1 MSAISDQ
8 LEAQVSRLAR
18 MSVNGRGD
26 PDLRYDREFSA
37 LFRMLHSRIG
47 YLIGQ
52 YGLSD
57 MRDDAEQV
65 CAIAIHRALESYDRR
80 KAQFTTHVTWMIRG
94 ELQSLRHRVRLDQ
107 RKSARTAGI
116 RTLSLEAMSLPDA
129 DGAQSTAAF
138 EIVDDQAEAAMQST
152 VANAMAR
159 RSLARL
165 MQQIGSPDL
174 EQEIVWEALREAPA
188 RRAKT
193 RPSGQALSAE
203 QRRQIVRRTYRNCAK
218 LVAA

>member
-1 MSAISDQ
+1 MSAISDR
-8 LEAQVSRLAR
+8 LEAQVVRLAR
-18 MSVNGRGD
+18 MQASQGGSSQ
-26 PDLRYDREFSA
+26 LRYDREFGA
-37 LFRMLHSRIG
+37 LFGLLHSRIG

-65 CAIAIHRALESYDRR
+65 CAIAIHRALASYDPR
-80 KAQFTTHVTWMIRG
+80 KAQFTTHVTWLIRG

-116 RTLSLEAMSLPDA
+116 RTLSLEALTMPDG
-129 DGAQSTAAF
+129 DGASPAAPF
-138 EIVDDQAEAAMQST
+138 EIVDERAEKVMQSSI
-152 VANAMAR
+152 ANVMAR

-165 MQQIGSPDL
+165 MRRIGAPDF
-174 EQEIVWEALREAPA
+174 EQDIVWEGLSEARQQRDGKSA
-188 RRAKT
+188 R
-193 RPSGQALSAE
+193 GLSAE

-218 LVAA
+218 LVAV